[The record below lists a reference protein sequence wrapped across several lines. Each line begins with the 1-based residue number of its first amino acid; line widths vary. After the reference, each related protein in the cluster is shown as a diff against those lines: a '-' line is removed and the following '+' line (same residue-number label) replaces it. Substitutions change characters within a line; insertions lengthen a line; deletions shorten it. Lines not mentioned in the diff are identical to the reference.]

1 MKVLN
6 KDLGSYKLHLINTDK
21 FKTVTLKIVFHTPIK
36 KEEITK
42 RLLVSN
48 ILLQSSKEYDSR
60 RKLTIESENLYSAD
74 IGVSN
79 QRLGNY
85 ITTSFNLQVLM
96 DKYTEEN
103 NFEKSLDFLQEI
115 IFNPD
120 IENKSFKKEK
130 VDFVKHDLL
139 VKLNSLKQESPGK
152 YSSIRLG
159 EIFDSKSP
167 ISYRMVGYIDDLD
180 TIDEKSLYESYLNMI
195 NTDYVDIFVV
205 GDFDNKEMLGLIKE
219 YFKFKKVKKPKK
231 SYILKNRNPKIRRS
245 FNKEEINNTQSSLAI
260 ACPVYKL
267 TKYERD
273 YALVL
278 GNLIFGGGADSKLF
292 KDVREANSL
301 CYTIRSYYTMMDNMI
316 LIKAGIDRVNYN
328 KALSI
333 TTKKLDEMKK
343 GKFSEEDINNVKEE
357 YLNALENLEE
367 DEERM
372 ISEVMSS
379 EILELDDIKTRI
391 STIKKV
397 KKSDIV
403 KAFRKVHMDTVFLLE
418 GVLDEEN

>member
-42 RLLVSN
+42 RVLVSN
-48 ILLQSSKEYDSR
+48 ILLQSSKKFDSR

-85 ITTSFNLQVLM
+85 ITISFNLQILM

-103 NFEKSLDFLQEI
+103 NFEKCLEFLNEI

-120 IENKSFKKEK
+120 IENKVFKKEK
-130 VDFVKHDLL
+130 VDFVKHDLM
-139 VKLNSLKQESPGK
+139 VKLNSIKESPSK
-152 YSSIRLG
+152 YASIKLG
-159 EIFDSKSP
+159 EAFDGKSP
-167 ISYRMVGYIDDLD
+167 FSYRMIGYLDDLD
-180 TIDEKSLYESYLNMI
+180 RVDESSLYESYLEMI

-205 GDFDNKEMLGLIKE
+205 GDFDNKEMLSLIKK

-231 SYILKNRNPKIRRS
+231 SYLLKNRNPRIRRHFS
-245 FNKEEINNTQSSLAI
+245 KEEINNNQSTLAI

-278 GNLIFGGGADSKLF
+278 GNLIFGGGVDSKLF

-301 CYTIRSYYTMMDNMI
+301 CYTIRSWFVKTDNMI
-316 LIKAGIDRVNYN
+316 TIKAGIDKDNYN
-328 KALSI
+328 KAI
-333 TTKKLDEMKK
+333 NIITKKLDEMKK
-343 GKFSEEDINNVKEE
+343 GKFSDDDISNVKQE
-357 YLNALENLEE
+357 LINALESLDE
-367 DEERM
+367 DENAM
-372 ISEVMSS
+372 INDVMSS
-379 EILELDDIKTRI
+379 EILELDEIKTRI
-391 STIKKV
+391 ETIKNV

-403 KAFRKVHMDTVFLLE
+403 KAFKKVHMDTVFLLE

>member
-1 MKVLN
+1 MKILN

-21 FKTVTLKIVFHTPIK
+21 FKTVTIKVLFHTPIK

-42 RLLVSN
+42 RILVTN
-48 ILLQSSKEYDSR
+48 LLLQSSKKFDSR

-74 IGVSN
+74 IGIGN

-96 DKYTEEN
+96 DKYTEEDN
-103 NFEKSLDFLQEI
+103 LEKSFEFLNEI

-120 IENKSFKKEK
+120 VENKSFRKEK
-130 VDFVKHDLL
+130 VDYVKHDLM
-139 VKLNSLKQESPGK
+139 VKLNSIKERPSG
-152 YSSIRLG
+152 YASIRLG
-159 EIFDSKSP
+159 ELFDSKSP
-167 ISYRMVGYIDDLD
+167 FSYRITGYIDDLD
-180 TIDEKSLYESYLNMI
+180 SINESNLYDSYLEMI

-205 GDFDNKEMLGLIKE
+205 GDFDNKEMLSLVKK
-219 YFKFKKVKKPKK
+219 YFKFKKIKKPKK
-231 SYILKNRNPKIRRS
+231 TYILKNRNYRIRRL
-245 FNKEEINNTQSSLAI
+245 FVKEEINNTQSILAI
-260 ACPVYKL
+260 ANPVYKL

-273 YALVL
+273 YVLGL
-278 GNLIFGGGADSKLF
+278 GNLIFGGGVDSKLF

-301 CYTIRSYYTMMDNMI
+301 CYTIRSWFNKLDNMI
-316 LIKAGIDRVNYN
+316 IIKAGIDKDNYT
-328 KALSI
+328 KAI
-333 TTKKLDEMKK
+333 NIITKKLDEMKK
-343 GKFSEEDINNVKEE
+343 GKFTDDDINNAKEE
-357 YLNALENLEE
+357 LINALESIDE
-367 DEERM
+367 DENAM
-372 ISEVMSS
+372 INDVMSS

-391 STIKKV
+391 NNIKKI

>member
-21 FKTVTLKIVFHTPIK
+21 FKTVTVKVVFHTPIK

-42 RLLVSN
+42 RILVTN

-74 IGVSN
+74 LGISN

-120 IENKSFKKEK
+120 IENKAFKKEK
-130 VDFVKHDLL
+130 VDYVKHDCL
-139 VKLNSLKQESPGK
+139 VKLNSIKESPSK

-167 ISYRMVGYIDDLD
+167 ISYRMVGYSDDLD
-180 TIDEKSLYESYLNMI
+180 TIDEKSLYESYLDMI

-205 GDFDNKEMLGLIKE
+205 GDFDNKEMLGLIKK
-219 YFKFKKVKKPKK
+219 YFKFKKIKKPKK
-231 SYILKNRNPKIRRS
+231 SYILKNRTFRIRRN
-245 FNKEEINNTQSSLAI
+245 FAKEEINNTQSSLAI

-301 CYTIRSYYTMMDNMI
+301 CYTIRSFYTKMDNMI
-316 LIKAGIDRVNYN
+316 TIKAGIDRTNYT
-328 KALSI
+328 KAI
-333 TTKKLDEMKK
+333 TIITKKLDEMKK
-343 GKFSEEDINNVKEE
+343 GKFSDEDINNVKEE
-357 YLNALENLEE
+357 FINALESLDE
-367 DEERM
+367 DESMM
-372 ISEVMSS
+372 INDVMSS
-379 EILELDDIKTRI
+379 DILELDDIKTRI

-418 GVLDEEN
+418 GVLDEED

>member
-21 FKTVTLKIVFHTPIK
+21 FKTVTVKVLFHTPIK
-36 KEEITK
+36 KDEITK
-42 RLLVSN
+42 RLLVTN
-48 ILLQSSKEYDSR
+48 ILLQSSKKYDSR

-79 QRLGNY
+79 QRIGNY

-96 DKYTEEN
+96 DKYTEN
-103 NFEKSLDFLQEI
+103 GMLEKSLNFLQEI

-139 VKLNSLKQESPGK
+139 VSLNSIKESPSR

-159 EIFDSKSP
+159 EVFDSKSP
-167 ISYRMVGYIDDLD
+167 ISYRMVGYIEDLD
-180 TIDEKSLYESYLNMI
+180 IIDEKNLYESYLEMI

-205 GDFDNKEMLGLIKE
+205 GDFDNKEMLALIKK
-219 YFKFKKVKKPKK
+219 YFKFKKIKKPKK
-231 SYILKNRNPKIRRS
+231 SYILKNRIPRIRRS
-245 FNKEEINNTQSSLAI
+245 FTKEENNNTQSSLAI
-260 ACPVYKL
+260 ACPIYKL

-292 KDVREANSL
+292 KDVRETNSL
-301 CYTIRSYYTMMDNMI
+301 CYTIHSFYNKMDNMI
-316 LIKAGIDRVNYN
+316 IIKAGIDRVNYS
-328 KALSI
+328 KAI
-333 TTKKLDEMKK
+333 NIITKKLDEMKK
-343 GKFSEEDINNVKEE
+343 GKFSEEDITSVKEE
-357 YLNALENLEE
+357 YLNALESLEE
-367 DEERM
+367 DEGKM

-391 STIKKV
+391 STIRKV

-403 KAFRKVHMDTVFLLE
+403 KAFKKVHMDTVFLLE
-418 GVLDEEN
+418 GVLDEED

>member
-1 MKVLN
+1 MKILN

-21 FKTVTLKIVFHTPIK
+21 FKTVTIKVLFHTPIK

-42 RLLVSN
+42 RILVTN
-48 ILLQSSKEYDSR
+48 LLLQSSKKFDSR

-74 IGVSN
+74 IGIGN

-96 DKYTEEN
+96 DKYTEEDN
-103 NFEKSLDFLQEI
+103 LEKSFEFLNEI

-120 IENKSFKKEK
+120 VENKSFRKEK
-130 VDFVKHDLL
+130 VDYVKHDLM
-139 VKLNSLKQESPGK
+139 VKLNSIKERPSG
-152 YSSIRLG
+152 YASIRLG
-159 EIFDSKSP
+159 ELFDSKSP
-167 ISYRMVGYIDDLD
+167 FSYRITGYIDDLD
-180 TIDEKSLYESYLNMI
+180 SINENNLYDSYLEMI

-205 GDFDNKEMLGLIKE
+205 GDFDNKEMLSLVKK
-219 YFKFKKVKKPKK
+219 YFKFKKIKKPKK
-231 SYILKNRNPKIRRS
+231 TYILKNRNYRIRRL
-245 FNKEEINNTQSSLAI
+245 FVKEEINNTQSILAI
-260 ACPVYKL
+260 ANPVYKL

-278 GNLIFGGGADSKLF
+278 GNLIFGGGVDSKLF

-301 CYTIRSYYTMMDNMI
+301 CYTIRSWFNKLDNMI
-316 LIKAGIDRVNYN
+316 IIKAGIDKDNYT
-328 KALSI
+328 KAI
-333 TTKKLDEMKK
+333 NIITKKLDEMKK
-343 GKFSEEDINNVKEE
+343 GKFTDDDINNAKEE
-357 YLNALENLEE
+357 LINALESIDE
-367 DEERM
+367 DENAM
-372 ISEVMSS
+372 INDVMSS

-391 STIKKV
+391 SNIKKI

>member
-1 MKVLN
+1 MKVIN

-21 FKTVTLKIVFHTPIK
+21 FKTITVKVVFHTPIK
-36 KEEITK
+36 KDEITK

-48 ILLQSSKEYDSR
+48 ILLHSSNKFDSR

-74 IGVSN
+74 VGISN

-103 NFEKSLDFLQEI
+103 NFENCLKFLNEI

-120 IENKSFKKEK
+120 IESKTFKKEK
-130 VDFVKHDLL
+130 VDFVKHDLM
-139 VKLNSLKQESPGK
+139 VKLNSIKESPSK
-152 YSSIRLG
+152 YASIKLG
-159 EIFDSKSP
+159 EVFDSKSP
-167 ISYRMVGYIDDLD
+167 YSYRMIGYLDDLD
-180 TIDEKSLYESYLNMI
+180 RVDESNLYESYLEMI

-205 GDFDNKEMLGLIKE
+205 GDFDNKEMLSLIKK
-219 YFKFKKVKKPKK
+219 YFKFKKIKKPKK
-231 SYILKNRNPKIRRS
+231 SYILKNRNPRIRRYFS
-245 FNKEEINNTQSSLAI
+245 KEEINNNQSILAI

-278 GNLIFGGGADSKLF
+278 GNLIFGGGVDSKLF

-301 CYTIRSYYTMMDNMI
+301 CYTIRSWFIKLDNI
-316 LIKAGIDRVNYN
+316 IIIKAGIDKDNYN
-328 KALSI
+328 KAISI
-333 TTKKLDEMKK
+333 ITKKLDEMKK
-343 GKFSEEDINNVKEE
+343 GKFDEDSINNVKQE
-357 YLNALENLEE
+357 LINSLESLDE
-367 DEERM
+367 DENAM
-372 ISEVMSS
+372 ISDVMSS
-379 EILELDDIKTRI
+379 DILELDDIKTRI
-391 STIKKV
+391 ETIKKV

-403 KAFRKVHMDTVFLLE
+403 KAFKKVHMDTVFLLE

>member
-1 MKVLN
+1 MKILN

-21 FKTVTLKIVFHTPIK
+21 FKTVTIKVLFHTPIK

-42 RLLVSN
+42 RILVTN
-48 ILLQSSKEYDSR
+48 LLLQSSKKFDSR

-74 IGVSN
+74 IGIGN

-96 DKYTEEN
+96 DKYTEEDN
-103 NFEKSLDFLQEI
+103 LEKSFEFLNEI

-120 IENKSFKKEK
+120 VEKKSFRKEK
-130 VDFVKHDLL
+130 VDYVKHDLM
-139 VKLNSLKQESPGK
+139 VKLNSIKERPSG
-152 YSSIRLG
+152 YASIRLG
-159 EIFDSKSP
+159 ELFDSKSP
-167 ISYRMVGYIDDLD
+167 FSYRITGYIDDLD
-180 TIDEKSLYESYLNMI
+180 SINENNLYDSYLEMI

-205 GDFDNKEMLGLIKE
+205 GDFDNKEMLSLVKK
-219 YFKFKKVKKPKK
+219 YFKFKKIKKPKK
-231 SYILKNRNPKIRRS
+231 TYILKNRNYRIRRL
-245 FNKEEINNTQSSLAI
+245 FVKEEINNTQSVLAI
-260 ACPVYKL
+260 ANPVYKL

-278 GNLIFGGGADSKLF
+278 GNLIFGGGVDSKLF

-301 CYTIRSYYTMMDNMI
+301 CYTIRSWFNKLDNMI
-316 LIKAGIDRVNYN
+316 IIKAGIDKDNYT
-328 KALSI
+328 KAI
-333 TTKKLDEMKK
+333 NIITKKLDEMKK
-343 GKFSEEDINNVKEE
+343 GKFTDDDINNAKEE
-357 YLNALENLEE
+357 LINALESIDE
-367 DEERM
+367 DENAM
-372 ISEVMSS
+372 INDVMSS

-391 STIKKV
+391 NNIKKI